1 MFLLVTLTSDRSSSS
16 LICFA
21 QEQHKNSNKHAQTDI
36 RLTAFFQDDLGK
48 PVPQKGWANLDFDE
62 ARGDGVAVASAG
74 KCQPVLHEMNEVK
87 TSSYATWFTAGGAI
101 HIAHYDVTDD
111 VITRK
116 L

>member
-21 QEQHKNSNKHAQTDI
+21 QEQHKNSNKHTQTDI
-36 RLTAFFQDDLGK
+36 RLMAFFQDDLGK

-74 KCQPVLHEMNEVK
+74 PYASHLHLVADRQPLQHLI
-87 TSSYATWFTAGGAI
+87 TQYFT
-101 HIAHYDVTDD
+101 DWMLFLTPNQ
-111 VITRK
+111 
-116 L
+116 